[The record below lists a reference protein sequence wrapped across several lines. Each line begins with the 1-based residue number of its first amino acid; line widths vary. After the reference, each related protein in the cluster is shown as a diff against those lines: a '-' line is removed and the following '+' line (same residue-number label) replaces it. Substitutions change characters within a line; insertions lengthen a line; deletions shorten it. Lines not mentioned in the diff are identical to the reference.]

1 MAKKSGKVASELP
14 VEAIDRRVW
23 ANSHGTYIAGQAAI
37 DGTDSVAIEMER
49 KWGIDRL
56 RLLVSTEL
64 REKFDRQRY
73 LYNQA
78 IHYGELIEV
87 QTQAARMAK
96 AWQALDAAAQA
107 AGKDQLDP
115 MVWEVVVGEGSE
127 DAIVASIVPDAHH
140 AHKVVADGRAVM
152 VYTLAEIGRLL
163 HAFPAI
169 AKAKQVWPGATVTA
183 TRKTVD
189 DPLDGIAD
197 SERGLDDPLDDLEF

>member
-37 DGTDSVAIEMER
+37 DGADSVAIEMER

-73 LYNQA
+73 LFNQA

-107 AGKDQLDP
+107 AGKQPLDP
-115 MVWEVVVGEGSE
+115 MVWEVVLGEGE

-152 VYTLAEIGRLL
+152 VYTLAEIGHLL

-169 AKAKQVWPGATVTA
+169 AKAKQTWPGATVTA
-183 TRKTVD
+183 TRKTVN